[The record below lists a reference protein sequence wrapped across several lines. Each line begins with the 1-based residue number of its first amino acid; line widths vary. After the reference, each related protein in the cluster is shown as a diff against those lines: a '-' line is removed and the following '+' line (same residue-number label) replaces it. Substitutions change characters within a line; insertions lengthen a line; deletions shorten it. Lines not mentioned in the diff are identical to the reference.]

1 MTGTVLASAPGKAVL
16 SGEYA
21 VLHGAPAVAMAV
33 NRRATV
39 RIEPTTDDCH
49 SVEAPGYSATTG
61 RFRLDRSGVE
71 WLDGGEDYGLFA
83 AVLAAGTHDLSEPC
97 HFVLDTRAFA
107 DTDSGDKL
115 GLGSSAALSAAL
127 AFAASERAAEDAHP
141 MIAAAGGHR
150 EFQRGSGSG
159 VDVATSLAGG
169 LIEYRMGESGWLLL
183 DWPEALC
190 AGFYYSGVSADTRD
204 KVAKAAESN
213 DEATRIELID
223 AASRLAERWR
233 QSHADSIVDETRRYA
248 QVLRR
253 FSDARGLDMF
263 AAGHDRM
270 ADAADELALAY
281 KPSGAGG
288 GDIGVV
294 FGTDRMSVDVFSS
307 VAESLGFRPLDLELD
322 PLGAR
327 VSQ

>member
-1 MTGTVLASAPGKAVL
+1 MSGTVIASAPGKAVL

-39 RIEPTTDDCH
+39 RIEPAGDDCH
-49 SVEAPGYSATTG
+49 SVEAPGFSQTTG
-61 RFRLDRSGVE
+61 RFQLHRSGVK
-71 WLDGGEDYGLFA
+71 WLEGGDDYALFD
-83 AVLAAGTHDLSEPC
+83 AVLSAGAYELDEAR
-97 HFVLDTRAFA
+97 HFVLDTQAFVDA
-107 DTDSGDKL
+107 NSGDKL

-127 AFAASERAAEDAHP
+127 AFAASECDAGDSHP

-150 EFQRGSGSG
+150 EFQQGSGSG

-169 LIEYRMGESGWLLL
+169 LIEYRMGEPGWLLL
-183 DWPEALC
+183 DWPEALH

-204 KVAKAAESN
+204 RVAKAAANN
-213 DEATRIELID
+213 DDATRLDLID

-233 QSHADSIVDETRRYA
+233 QSHAESIVDETRRYA
-248 QVLRR
+248 QVLKR
-253 FSDARGLDMF
+253 FSDAHGLDMF

-270 ADAADELALAY
+270 ASAADELALAY

-307 VAESLGFRPLDLELD
+307 VAESLGFRPVDVELD

>member
-1 MTGTVLASAPGKAVL
+1 MFTAVL
-16 SGEYA
+16 G
-21 VLHGAPAVAMAV
+21 
-33 NRRATV
+33 
-39 RIEPTTDDCH
+39 
-49 SVEAPGYSATTG
+49 
-61 RFRLDRSGVE
+61 
-71 WLDGGEDYGLFA
+71 
-83 AVLAAGTHDLSEPC
+83 AGTYELKEPR
-97 HFVLDTRAFA
+97 HFVLDTRAFV

-127 AFAASERAAEDAHP
+127 AFAASECGAEDSHP

-150 EFQRGSGSG
+150 EFQQGSGSG

-169 LIEYRMGESGWLLL
+169 IIEYRMGEPGWLLL
-183 DWPEALC
+183 DWPEALY
-190 AGFYYSGVSADTRD
+190 ARFYYSGVSADTRD
-204 KVAKAAESN
+204 RVARAAQSN
-213 DEATRIELID
+213 DEATRIELVD

-248 QVLRR
+248 EVLRR
-253 FSDARGLDMF
+253 FSDAHGLDMF
-263 AAGHDRM
+263 AAGHARM

-307 VAESLGFRPLDLELD
+307 VAESLGFRPVDVELD